1 MTAAGI
7 GERPDH
13 SLRALARRLIVN
25 LIAWGAA
32 LVRPARARSGFWR
45 SLGSASHLI
54 GAFAIAVAVTAA
66 LMVFVDPGEIAFHQ
80 RFPLWMLS
88 VAAFVSDCGK
98 SGWFLVPSAAILL
111 VVAAVASPALG
122 RITYVT
128 LVSIAGRA
136 GFIFVGIGLPGLIET
151 IAKRLIGRAR
161 PPLYH
166 ATGPYDFVP
175 FSWKV
180 EYASMPSGHATN
192 VFAAA
197 IVIGSVFPRL
207 RVVVWTYAILV
218 GLSRNVLAAHY
229 PSDVF
234 AGAVVG
240 SLGALAVRWWFA
252 THRIGFA
259 LGPDGAV
266 HAKPGPSWRR
276 VKRVARRVFGQ

>member
-32 LVRPARARSGFWR
+32 LVRPAHARSGFWR
-45 SLGSASHLI
+45 SLGSARNLI
-54 GAFAIAVAVTAA
+54 GTFAIAAAVTAA
-66 LMVFVDPGEIAFHQ
+66 LMVFLDPGEIAFHQ
-80 RFPLWMLS
+80 RFPVWMLNVS
-88 VAAFVSDCGK
+88 AFVSDCGK
-98 SGWFLVPSAAILL
+98 SGWFLVPSAAIVLA
-111 VVAAVASPALG
+111 VAAVASPALG
-122 RITYVT
+122 RTAYVT
-128 LVSIAGRA
+128 LLSIAGRA
-136 GFIFVGIGLPGLIET
+136 GFIFIGIGLPGLVDT

-192 VFAAA
+192 VFAVA

-234 AGAVVG
+234 AGAIVG
-240 SLGALAVRWWFA
+240 ALGALAVRWWFA
-252 THRIGFA
+252 RRRIGFA
-259 LGPDGAV
+259 ICADWTV
-266 HAKPGPSWRR
+266 HRLPGPSWGR